1 MAGRIREEGGVL
13 FDAATDTGG
22 RNLFVHILVEAC
34 SMVMYISHL
43 MQCR

>member
-13 FDAATDTGG
+13 FDAASDTGG

-34 SMVMYISHL
+34 SMVMYISHVTEC
-43 MQCR
+43 Q